1 VTAYVRSVTPV
12 RNEVQPPVY
21 RAPSHAELIPGAEKP
36 MSEEELQGIGGWTD
50 AEIKQ
55 ALVKGVGRDGRTFK
69 PPMARHIYFSKMTE
83 DDLNSLVV
91 WLRTLPPLE

>member
-1 VTAYVRSVTPV
+1 MSCA
-12 RNEVQPPVY
+12 
-21 RAPSHAELIPGAEKP
+21 APRWYAGLCELMGAGRIRIQGCWGVAKVSNITSHPTK
-36 MSEEELQGIGGWTD
+36 GIGGWTD
-50 AEIKQ
+50 SEIKQ
-55 ALVKGVGRDGRTFK
+55 ALVKGVGRDGRIFK